1 MQKLIA
7 RTTILHDGKLYAIGD
22 ELPANNPQMV
32 EAWSSAGTAV
42 WKDDEEVK
50 PVPVKAV
57 ARTAEPG
64 LPGTAAASE
73 SEDGDDLVGKVPKTA
88 ARSKTTKK

>member
-7 RTTILHDGKLYAIGD
+7 RTAILYEGKMYAIGE

-32 EAWSSAGTAV
+32 DAWTAAKTAV
-42 WKDDEEVK
+42 WKDAEEVTT
-50 PVPVKAV
+50 PVKAV
-57 ARTAEPG
+57 AQTAEPG
-64 LPGTAAASE
+64 LPGKAVASE

-88 ARSKTTKK
+88 ARKKK

>member
-7 RTTILHDGKLYAIGD
+7 RAVILYNGKLYDIGD
-22 ELPANNPQMV
+22 ELPTNNPQYV
-32 EAWSSAGTAV
+32 EAWIAAGTAV
-42 WKDDEEVK
+42 WKDAEEVT

-64 LPGTAAASE
+64 LPGKAVASE

-88 ARSKTTKK
+88 ARKKK

>member
-7 RTTILHDGKLYAIGD
+7 RTAILYDGKMYDVGA
-22 ELPANNPQMV
+22 ELPTNNPQYV
-32 EAWSSAGTAV
+32 EAWTAAETAV
-42 WKDDEEVK
+42 WKDAEEVTT
-50 PVPVKAV
+50 PVKAV

-64 LPGTAAASE
+64 LPGMAVASE

-88 ARSKTTKK
+88 ARKKK

>member
-7 RTTILHDGKLYAIGD
+7 KTLILYNGRMYAIGE
-22 ELPANNPQMV
+22 ELPTNNPQMV
-32 EAWSSAGTAV
+32 EAWLLAGTAV
-42 WKDDEEVK
+42 WKDAEETNT
-50 PVPVKAV
+50 PVKAV

-64 LPGTAAASE
+64 LPGKAMVSE

-88 ARSKTTKK
+88 ARKKK